1 MPKNKPKSRLEIF
14 DIEQINW
21 IRHSWHKDAEHA
33 IINADV
39 IARSRN
45 CRARVISG
53 GNIVYEAGGNNG
65 R

>member
-1 MPKNKPKSRLEIF
+1 MPENKPKSRLEIF
-14 DIEQINW
+14 DAEANNW
-21 IRHSWHKDAEHA
+21 IIKSWHKDAEHA
-33 IINADV
+33 VINADV

-53 GNIVYEAGGNNG
+53 GNIVHEAGGNNG